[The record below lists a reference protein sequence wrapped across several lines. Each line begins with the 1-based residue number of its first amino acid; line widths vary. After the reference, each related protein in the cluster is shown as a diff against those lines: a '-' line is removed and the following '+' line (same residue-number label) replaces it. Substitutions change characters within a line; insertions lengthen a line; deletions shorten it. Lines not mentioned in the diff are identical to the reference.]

1 MKRAIGV
8 PVQLL
13 VVMFAIPLLLQL
25 VFSVFIFDSLSKIA
39 SRNSALSTNA
49 AHIRDVNQLSVLSAD
64 ALCAAIMGGSRD
76 SLPGSDRLPERIA
89 KGEQIVQTLKSFEQT
104 HHQSKSFSDLWRG
117 VKQEVRALAQRPDLQ
132 EGKDR
137 AVLANDEL
145 VDVSAMVL
153 RDLESAQNALV
164 TAQQQAA
171 VAIANAMVLDFIFF
185 LGALAASYFCFARMV
200 SLPVRRVVDRL
211 SEASLHSAAGADDDW
226 RSDDIARVN
235 DLSKTLVSEVHE
247 LRFREV
253 SLAANSKQI
262 IVSLDRNSKIKKSNP
277 FTREFFKLSTDVPEL
292 RLVDYLGDDA
302 DYFAQTLMDMSE
314 NDEPLRKIELSAQD
328 GAGRI
333 RDLEWTLA
341 WSKSDSSF
349 FCVANDVTSTRQ
361 ADRFKD
367 EMLMTLSHDIRS
379 PLAAVTTT
387 IERMVRLEES
397 AASSKDK
404 LMAIK
409 KTLMSIA
416 SLSED
421 LLDIDQ
427 LQTGQM
433 KLEVNAVSALQVVN
447 EVVESL
453 RGLVEEKGIS
463 VRINSTEDV
472 RILCDPSRV
481 KQVLGNI
488 LSNAIKFSPP
498 GSDIK
503 IEWVAEPGHL
513 SISVEDSGSGIAE
526 SVQSAILTGTA
537 VTSESGGRGIGLRI
551 SKMLIERMGGKIGL
565 NSSSAGTRVWLRLP
579 VA

>member
-1 MKRAIGV
+1 MKRSPRVSA
-8 PVQLL
+8 QLL
-13 VVMFAIPLLLQL
+13 VVMFAVPLLLQL
-25 VFSVFIFDSLSKIA
+25 AFSVCIFDSISKIA
-39 SRNSALSTNA
+39 SRNGALATNA
-49 AHIRDVNQLSVLSAD
+49 AHIRAVNQLSVLSTD
-64 ALCAAIMGGSRD
+64 ALRAALSPIATD
-76 SLPGSDRLPERIA
+76 SLPGSNRLSQRMA
-89 KGEQIVQTLKSFEQT
+89 KGDQIVQTLRSFEQT
-104 HHQSKSFSDLWRG
+104 SHQSKSFSDLWRG
-117 VKQEVRALAQRPDLQ
+117 LKRELQSLVRGPEANERLVQ
-132 EGKDR
+132 
-137 AVLANDEL
+137 ANDEL

-153 RDLESAQNALV
+153 RDLETTRLAEA
-164 TAQQQAA
+164 AAKQQAA
-171 VAIANAMVLDFIFF
+171 GAIVSAVVLDLIF
-185 LGALAASYFCFARMV
+185 LLSAIAASYFCFTKMV
-200 SLPVRRVVDRL
+200 SQPVRRIAERL
-211 SEASLHSAAGADDDW
+211 DEASLLITKQSDAKRNG
-226 RSDDIARVN
+226 DDIARLN
-235 DLSKTLVSEVHE
+235 DLSQALVSEVHE

-262 IVSLDRNSKIKKSNP
+262 ILSLDRNSKIKKSNP
-277 FTREFFKLSTDVPEL
+277 FTREFFKLSPDVPEL
-292 RLVDYLGDDA
+292 RLVDYLGDDS
-302 DYFAQTLMDMSE
+302 DYFAQTLTDMAE
-314 NDEPLRKIELSAQD
+314 NDEPLRKIELSVQD
-328 GAGRI
+328 GAGRN

-349 FCVANDVTSTRQ
+349 FCVANDVTAAKQ

-404 LMAIK
+404 LLAIK
-409 KTLMSIA
+409 KTLLSIA

-433 KLEVNAVSALQVVN
+433 KLEISAVSASQVVN

-463 VRINSTEDV
+463 VRINLTEDV
-472 RILCDPSRV
+472 RILCDPSRA
-481 KQVLGNI
+481 KQVLGNV
-488 LSNAIKFSPP
+488 LSNGIKFSPP

-503 IEWVAEPGHL
+503 IECLEEPGYL
-513 SISVEDSGSGIAE
+513 NISVEDSGGGIAQ
-526 SVQSAILTGTA
+526 SVQSAILTGTP

-565 NSSSAGTRVWLRLP
+565 NSSSTGTRVWLRLP
-579 VA
+579 LA